1 MAKPI
6 KSDSI
11 LTPELIKIIKVFG
24 LVSVVLVV
32 FFSFF
37 NERRANNTGQDQ
49 AFRMSSSA
57 RMYFSNVR
65 GINYEREVRR
75 DAGMQIFRNKAFGDK
90 DDNLNL
96 SLILILNPGKD
107 EAYIYLEPIN
117 LDWPITIRLKSTNGL
132 ESQTFE
138 NGNKSDHLRYCKILK
153 TAIEG
158 SELIELQTDEGWIPI
173 WTSQKEK
180 EAIKAVLEDY
190 QKLTQ

>member
-6 KSDSI
+6 KSDPI
-11 LTPELIKIIKVFG
+11 LTPELIKIIKGFG
-24 LVSVVLVV
+24 LASVALVV

-65 GINYEREVRR
+65 GINYEREVRI
-75 DAGMQIFRNKAFGDK
+75 DAGMQIFRNKAFSNK
-90 DDNLNL
+90 EENPNL

-132 ESQTFE
+132 ESPTFE

>member
-1 MAKPI
+1 MAKLI
-6 KSDSI
+6 KSDPI
-11 LTPELIKIIKVFG
+11 LTPELIKIIKWFG
-24 LVSVVLVV
+24 LVSIALVV

-37 NERRANNTGQDQ
+37 NERRANNTGQDEI
-49 AFRMSSSA
+49 FLMSSSA
-57 RMYFSNVR
+57 RLYFSNVR

-75 DAGMQIFRNKAFGDK
+75 DAGMQIFRNKAFSNK
-90 DDNLNL
+90 DDNSNL
-96 SLILILNPGKD
+96 ALILILNPGKD

-117 LDWPITIRLKSTNGL
+117 LDWPITIRLKSMNGL

-158 SELIELQTDEGWIPI
+158 SKQIELQTDEGWIPI
-173 WTSQKEK
+173 WTSQKDK

>member
-132 ESQTFE
+132 EIHAFE
-138 NGNKSDHLRYCKILK
+138 NGNKSDHLRYCKILQA
-153 TAIEG
+153 AIEG
-158 SELIELQTDEGWIPI
+158 SDQIELQIDEGWIPI

-180 EAIKAVLEDY
+180 EVIKAILEDY
-190 QKLTQ
+190 KNLTD

>member
-6 KSDSI
+6 KSDTI
-11 LTPELIKIIKVFG
+11 LTPELIKIIKGFG
-24 LVSVVLVV
+24 LASVALVV

-37 NERRANNTGQDQ
+37 NERRANNTGQDEI
-49 AFRMSSSA
+49 FLMSSSA
-57 RMYFSNVR
+57 RLYFSNVR

-75 DAGMQIFRNKAFGDK
+75 DAGMQIFRNKAFSNK
-90 DDNLNL
+90 DDNPNL
-96 SLILILNPGKD
+96 LLILILNPGKD

-132 ESQTFE
+132 ESPTFE

>member
-11 LTPELIKIIKVFG
+11 LTPELIKIIKWFG
-24 LVSVVLVV
+24 LVSIALVV

-37 NERRANNTGQDQ
+37 NERRANNTGQDEI
-49 AFRMSSSA
+49 FLMSSSA
-57 RMYFSNVR
+57 RLYFSNVR

-75 DAGMQIFRNKAFGDK
+75 DAGMQIFRNKAFSNK
-90 DDNLNL
+90 DDNSNL
-96 SLILILNPGKD
+96 ALILILNPGKD

-117 LDWPITIRLKSTNGL
+117 LDWPITIRLKSMNGL

-158 SELIELQTDEGWIPI
+158 SKQIELQTDEGWIPI
-173 WTSQKEK
+173 WTSQKDK

>member
-24 LVSVVLVV
+24 LVSVALVV

-107 EAYIYLEPIN
+107 EAYIYLELIN
-117 LDWPITIRLKSTNGL
+117 SDWPITIRLKSTNGL
-132 ESQTFE
+132 ESYSFE
-138 NGNKSDHLRYCKILK
+138 NGNKSDHLRYCKILQA
-153 TAIEG
+153 AIEG
-158 SELIELQTDEGWIPI
+158 SEQIELQIDEGWIPI
-173 WTSQKEK
+173 WTSSKEK
-180 EAIKAVLEDY
+180 EAIKAILEDY
-190 QKLTQ
+190 KNLTD

>member
-24 LVSVVLVV
+24 LVSVALVV

-65 GINYEREVRR
+65 GINYEREVRI
-75 DAGMQIFRNKAFGDK
+75 DAGMQIFRNKAFSNK
-90 DDNLNL
+90 EENPNL

-132 ESQTFE
+132 ESQAFE

-153 TAIEG
+153 TAVQG
-158 SELIELQTDEGWIPI
+158 SDLIELQTDEGWIPI

-180 EAIKAVLEDY
+180 EAIKAILEDY
-190 QKLTQ
+190 KNLTH